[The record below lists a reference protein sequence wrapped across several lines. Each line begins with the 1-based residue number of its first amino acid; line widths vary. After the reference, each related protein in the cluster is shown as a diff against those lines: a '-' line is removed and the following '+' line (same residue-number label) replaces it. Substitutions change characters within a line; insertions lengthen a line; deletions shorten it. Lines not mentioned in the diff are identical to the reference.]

1 MVVSTPG
8 ALNAPH
14 TDESPALSGRRNGNG
29 RPHRSTGIAGGSTF
43 GIPELHPKK
52 AHTEMVTT
60 AFRGELR
67 WDRDLR
73 REVLAL
79 IQGA

>member
-1 MVVSTPG
+1 MFVLDNLLTNLPDSAIVRDPRGVGVVVQAEHSCLKLRG
-8 ALNAPH
+8 A
-14 TDESPALSGRRNGNG
+14 R
-29 RPHRSTGIAGGSTF
+29 
-43 GIPELHPKK
+43 K